1 MYDLSINTASPIK
14 IKAPSMIENVI
25 LTENN
30 RIKAIEAA
38 NVMEPLLKMEPEIYD
53 KVKANLDIFFEELD
67 GYREQARQTRSII
80 LDNEMPMESQRPVE
94 NSISV
99 YLSENNRNIISNMDD
114 SYYRSFKFNISNV
127 LDKIFR
133 QGIQNIDSKNLLFIK
148 DEINKLSSVQ
158 ADIDL
163 YNDIVLN
170 FIEPNIIVDEEAT
183 ERAKE
188 ERRNNYE
195 KVYFISG
202 QTIIDEGQIIT
213 EDVYKVLSNLGFI
226 KDNQQSNFISII
238 GISLLILIIF
248 VYFYIYCCTN
258 KLIKD
263 RNQVLILFSLYLLV
277 IVLIMFTMG
286 FSYYYIP
293 IQLFTLLI
301 AVLIN
306 NKLAL
311 ISNISVSLISL
322 LIYKADIEFLFYS
335 IMTGLTVL
343 ILSKFLNRR
352 DKVIIVV
359 FVVPITNM
367 LLSLALS
374 LYFDKSS
381 FEYDFARLLYK
392 VLNSGIVG
400 LATVLLSVGSLPFWE
415 AVFNVVTSIRLI
427 ELTNSN
433 NELLRR
439 LAIEAP
445 GTYHHSLLVANLAEE
460 AARTIGANSTMARA
474 GAYYHDI
481 GKLKC
486 PIYFAENQAG
496 KNIHDN
502 IDPYES
508 SKIIRDH
515 VTYGIQLAKE
525 YKIPKV
531 IVDFI
536 EQHHGTTITKYFYHK
551 AKRNNADISEED
563 FRYAHRT
570 PTTKETGIVMLADTV
585 EPVVRLEI
593 NTGKSIDELAGN
605 IDSLIKYKIDEA
617 QLINSNLTLK
627 DISLIS
633 KAFLQVFKGMY
644 HDRVPYPEKN

>member
-1 MYDLSINTASPIK
+1 MLLGLLKRFNKISVFSLIIIFLAFFITVFFISIGGYVNIMYDLSINTASPIK

-502 IDPYES
+502 IHP
-508 SKIIRDH
+508 
-515 VTYGIQLAKE
+515 
-525 YKIPKV
+525 
-531 IVDFI
+531 
-536 EQHHGTTITKYFYHK
+536 
-551 AKRNNADISEED
+551 
-563 FRYAHRT
+563 
-570 PTTKETGIVMLADTV
+570 
-585 EPVVRLEI
+585 
-593 NTGKSIDELAGN
+593 
-605 IDSLIKYKIDEA
+605 
-617 QLINSNLTLK
+617 
-627 DISLIS
+627 
-633 KAFLQVFKGMY
+633 
-644 HDRVPYPEKN
+644 